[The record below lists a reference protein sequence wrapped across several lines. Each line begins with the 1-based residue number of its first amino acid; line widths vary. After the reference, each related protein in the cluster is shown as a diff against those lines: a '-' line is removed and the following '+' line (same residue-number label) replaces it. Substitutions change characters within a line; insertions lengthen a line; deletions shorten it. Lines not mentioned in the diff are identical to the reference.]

1 MFSKRKA
8 AVGYAAPVASMR
20 ALARTD
26 LLRRAQDVVDRTL
39 RAPEVRR
46 RKRRRMAVI
55 GGAAALATAAAVTS
69 AGVAVR
75 HHFAA

>member
-1 MFSKRKA
+1 MFRKRKA
-8 AVGYAAPVASMR
+8 AVGYAASVAAVR
-20 ALARTD
+20 ALTRTD
-26 LLRRAQDVVDRTL
+26 LLRHAQDAVDRTL

>member
-1 MFSKRKA
+1 MFKNRKA
-8 AVGYAAPVASMR
+8 AVGYAASVAAVRAVARAELMR
-20 ALARTD
+20 H
-26 LLRRAQDVVDRTL
+26 AQGVVDRTL
-39 RAPEVRR
+39 RAPEIRR